1 MIIPLCFALAIC
13 SGAPPA
19 TAAQPDARPY
29 RVDVRVTG
37 DDGIQSSM
45 RNMLIR
51 ELRAVRGVVVT
62 TDRPHYRI
70 GVIVMPVI
78 SKSGSKL
85 GLAYSVVVTSSPDA
99 DAVRDASDPRLLVS
113 HWIQTGAMDDLK
125 QVSRGIVEAFEA
137 EALAGPRAAA
147 ASGRG
152 IVR

>member
-1 MIIPLCFALAIC
+1 MIIPLCFALAVC
-13 SGAPPA
+13 SGAPA

-29 RVDVRVTG
+29 RVEVRVTG

-45 RNMLIR
+45 RNLLTR

-99 DAVRDASDPRLLVS
+99 DAGRDASDPRLLVS